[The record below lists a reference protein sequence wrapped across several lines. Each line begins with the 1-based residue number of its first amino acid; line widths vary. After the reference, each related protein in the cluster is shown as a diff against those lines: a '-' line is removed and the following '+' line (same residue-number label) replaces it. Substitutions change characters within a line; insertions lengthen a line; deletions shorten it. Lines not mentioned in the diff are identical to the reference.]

1 MKPKNKQ
8 TRETLIFISYPS
20 PLKKQYQQN
29 IVQNKPQIQNQTKK
43 TPQKTSTITTTQIL
57 DFSDK
62 VTMYIYRTNKY
73 IYTH

>member
-20 PLKKQYQQN
+20 PLKKN
-29 IVQNKPQIQNQTKK
+29 NTNKTLFKTNPKYKTKPK
-43 TPQKTSTITTTQIL
+43 KKKKSTTTTTQIL
-57 DFSDK
+57 DFSYK